1 MLMECTKVKFWFVIL
16 DEACAENT
24 ALTSK
29 FRSSVRNFVAKL
41 CCTTVTVRSSFF
53 LGSKIEFSPNFFMAW
68 CRHVLKSRD
77 PKEFT
82 AAVHRLALK
91 SAWQEALQVL
101 DDMENVHPPNMF
113 VHNAVMDACKRGQ
126 QWAVAMQ
133 LFESLESKR
142 LEADLVTFNII
153 STGDPFVS
161 WRHMRQQRLQ
171 PDAVSYVAAVSG
183 YEVEGAW
190 QQALALL
197 MEAIEMDLA
206 NIILC
211 SAVISACDKGKQ
223 WQRALFLLNS
233 LDRKDNLEHTQ
244 HSQDSQDLQ
253 ALQALQALQPTVV
266 TFNSAI
272 SACGRAR
279 HWARALNL
287 LQRLVNQQR
296 LTPTTASFRA
306 ALAATGRQR
315 LWRQSLALLQQ
326 MRQLRLEL
334 NAWMLNGLRWTYR
347 KAKQRSLDENWAE
360 TKWEEA
366 LLRYLS
372 QDVRCPRGFTE
383 FCDNDFQ
390 PNEVLRLLHHSGK
403 MQLAQQLWHRL
414 FQSTSFAPSLIGL
427 LIMLDVCI
435 AKTDPS
441 WLHLFQ
447 SSQMPGMSGPLIRLA
462 MRHLLY
468 GRSDLWIFRDESM
481 DYSGNILR
489 AMDFLYSVSP
499 NSFPRALH
507 GSMYRASMKAFQ
519 ESRRSSSVS
528 PAPHVHN
535 LVLEHQFALGL
546 CFTPLALTHLGLR
559 FRTKKVLQDVRFNLC
574 PPCDCE
580 VHLPWRPPRF
590 SKASKSGW
598 DSPVEP
604 RWWKYWRMDGESVF
618 FCRRFLK

>member
-1 MLMECTKVKFWFVIL
+1 
-16 DEACAENT
+16 
-24 ALTSK
+24 
-29 FRSSVRNFVAKL
+29 
-41 CCTTVTVRSSFF
+41 
-53 LGSKIEFSPNFFMAW
+53 MAR
-68 CRHVLKSRD
+68 CRHAVLKSRGSD

-91 SAWQEALQVL
+91 SAWQQALQVL
-101 DDMENVHPPNMF
+101 DDMENTHPPNLF

-126 QWAVAMQ
+126 QWAAAMQ

-142 LEADLVTFNII
+142 LQADLVTFNII
-153 STGDPFVS
+153 TTRDPS
-161 WRHMRQQRLQ
+161 MAWRHMRQQRLQ
-171 PDAVSYVAAVSG
+171 PDAVSYVAAVSA

-197 MEAIEMDLA
+197 MEAIEMDLS

-244 HSQDSQDLQ
+244 HTRDLQ
-253 ALQALQALQPTVV
+253 GLQALQPTVV

-279 HWARALNL
+279 HWAWAVDL
-287 LQRLVNQQR
+287 LQRLVHQKR
-296 LTPTTASFRA
+296 LTPTTASFGA

-315 LWRQSLALLQQ
+315 FWRQSLALLQQ
-326 MRQLRLEL
+326 MQQLRLEP
-334 NAWMLNGLRWTYR
+334 NVWMLNGLRWAYQ
-347 KAKQRSLDENWAE
+347 KAKRRSLDEIWAE

-366 LLRYLS
+366 LLRYYKS
-372 QDVRCPRGFTE
+372 EDVRNRGFSE

-414 FQSTSFAPSLIGL
+414 HQSTSFAPSLIGL

-447 SSQMPGMSGPLIRLA
+447 STQMPGMPGPLIRLA

-481 DYSGNILR
+481 DYAGNILR

-507 GSMYRASMKAFQ
+507 SSMYSASMKAFG
-519 ESRRSSSVS
+519 ELRRSSVS
-528 PAPHVHN
+528 QAPHGLHN
-535 LVLEHQFALGL
+535 PVLEHQFALGL
-546 CFTPLALTHLGLR
+546 CFTPLGLTHLGLR
-559 FRTKKVLQDVRFNLC
+559 FRTRKVLQLDFRSCL
-574 PPCDCE
+574 
-580 VHLPWRPPRF
+580 WRGSP
-590 SKASKSGW
+590 
-598 DSPVEP
+598 PVETS
-604 RWWKYWRMDGESVF
+604 EV
-618 FCRRFLK
+618 

>member
-1 MLMECTKVKFWFVIL
+1 
-16 DEACAENT
+16 
-24 ALTSK
+24 
-29 FRSSVRNFVAKL
+29 
-41 CCTTVTVRSSFF
+41 
-53 LGSKIEFSPNFFMAW
+53 MAR
-68 CRHVLKSRD
+68 CRHAVLKSRGSD

-101 DDMENVHPPNMF
+101 DDMENTHPPNLF

-126 QWAVAMQ
+126 QWAAAMQ

-142 LEADLVTFNII
+142 LQADLVTFNII
-153 STGDPFVS
+153 TTRDPS
-161 WRHMRQQRLQ
+161 MAWRHMRQQRLQ
-171 PDAVSYVAAVSG
+171 PDAVSYVAAVSA

-197 MEAIEMDLA
+197 MEAIEMDLS

-244 HSQDSQDLQ
+244 HTRDLQ
-253 ALQALQALQPTVV
+253 GLQALQPTVV

-279 HWARALNL
+279 HWGWAVDL
-287 LQRLVNQQR
+287 LQRLIHQKR
-296 LTPTTASFRA
+296 LRPTTASFGA

-315 LWRQSLALLQQ
+315 FWRQSLALLQQ
-326 MRQLRLEL
+326 MQQLRLEP
-334 NAWMLNGLRWTYR
+334 NVWMLNGLRWAYR
-347 KAKQRSLDENWAE
+347 KAKRRSLDEIWAE

-366 LLRYLS
+366 LLRCLKS
-372 QDVRCPRGFTE
+372 EDVRNRGFSE

-390 PNEVLRLLHHSGK
+390 PNEVLRLLHQSGK

-414 FQSTSFAPSLIGL
+414 HQSTSFAPSLIGL

-447 SSQMPGMSGPLIRLA
+447 STQMPGMPGPLIRLA

-481 DYSGNILR
+481 DYAGNILR

-507 GSMYRASMKAFQ
+507 GSMYGASMKAFG
-519 ESRRSSSVS
+519 ELRRSSVS
-528 PAPHVHN
+528 QAPHGLHN
-535 LVLEHQFALGL
+535 PVLKHQFALGL
-546 CFTPLALTHLGLR
+546 CFTPLGLTHLGLR
-559 FRTKKVLQDVRFNLC
+559 FRTRKVLQLDFRMLSLARFTSRGDLRGLAKLQKAVGMPQSQDDVAMPVSDWQKIL
-574 PPCDCE
+574 E
-580 VHLPWRPPRF
+580 VLGCKIKDKLTTEQR
-590 SKASKSGW
+590 
-598 DSPVEP
+598 
-604 RWWKYWRMDGESVF
+604 SVSVLRGTF
-618 FCRRFLK
+618 RYF